1 MAPGKFSGLSYAGL
15 VFIPIHHDSN
25 KTPMA
30 AEMAQEVE
38 VLAGKPNDL
47 SESLGLAWKKE
58 KNQTCQVVL

>member
-30 AEMAQEVE
+30 AEMAQEIKYALQAFGPKFKSPAAV
-38 VLAGKPNDL
+38 
-47 SESLGLAWKKE
+47 
-58 KNQTCQVVL
+58 